1 MQTRWYAVA
10 SLVLFVGDVRHGQ
23 ESPLRRSTFSQRKHA
38 FPSRKTRDTVIVEGG
53 PTVTHG
59 FEGTEQRRLKTN
71 QTYDQTRWLKHN
83 RVQEPFYDDS
93 SVAGSNP
100 SHGVG
105 NRSSHM
111 QFKSTSRRQYL
122 SSSQC
127 DIERSKLPIS
137 PQHYEKQT
145 LYQRHPVVS
154 KIDLAK
160 HFVPPENHRMA
171 SNQRPATSQPV
182 SALTPCCSKPP
193 AAVASSVVNFSEFCF
208 SSPEAAVAAENARL
222 AYISHSTLLP
232 PLIHDTKVQT
242 RPFTVPESSPR

>member
-1 MQTRWYAVA
+1 MQTRRYAVA

-38 FPSRKTRDTVIVEGG
+38 FPSRKTRDTVIVESG

-59 FEGTEQRRLKTN
+59 FEGTEQRRLKTS
-71 QTYDQTRWLKHN
+71 QAYDQTRWLKHN
-83 RVQEPFYDDS
+83 RVEEPFYDDS

-105 NRSSHM
+105 NRSSHV
-111 QFKSTSRRQYL
+111 QFKSTSRRQ
-122 SSSQC
+122 SSQC
-127 DIERSKLPIS
+127 DIERSKLPFS
-137 PQHYEKQT
+137 PHHYEKQT
-145 LYQRHPVVS
+145 LYQQHPVVP

-232 PLIHDTKVQT
+232 PLTHDTKVQT
-242 RPFTVPESSPR
+242 RPLTVPESSPR